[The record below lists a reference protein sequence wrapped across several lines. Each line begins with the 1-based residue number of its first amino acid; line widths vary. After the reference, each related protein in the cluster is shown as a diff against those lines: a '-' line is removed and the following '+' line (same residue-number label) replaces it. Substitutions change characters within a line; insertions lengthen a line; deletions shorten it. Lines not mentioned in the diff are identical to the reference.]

1 MLLRMVGARG
11 ETSQG
16 RNGYSLSPLHATLIN
31 RTAAAIPRE
40 TVSNSIG
47 FSLMQ
52 D

>member
-11 ETSQG
+11 KTSQG
-16 RNGYSLSPLHATLIN
+16 MNGYSLSPLHVTLIN
-31 RTAAAIPRE
+31 KTATAPPRE